1 MQPNVAALPLLSSL
15 VLVAAVAS
23 TAPTYAQPSRPGQ
36 PLLLRDFQ
44 PKSMLRV
51 PSHEVPRAKY
61 PVVDF
66 HNHVSN
72 MPVDD
77 LLAVMAASNIE
88 TVVNFSGGSGNRL
101 RAQIERFA
109 PHGDKVLVFANV
121 DFRRIDEPDFGA
133 RAAAQLEADVK
144 AGARGLKVFK
154 SLGLTVKDQSGRIVP
169 VDDPRLDPIWAKAG
183 ELGIPVAI
191 HVADP
196 DAFFVPVDR
205 FNERWE
211 ELQAHP
217 NWSFAGPEFPS
228 KDEILAQRNAIV
240 ERHPKTTFVALHV
253 ANRPE
258 DLAQVS
264 GWLDKYPNMH
274 VEIGARLAELGR
286 QPYTARDFFLKYAD
300 RIMFGIDSTPRVS
313 TYEPYF
319 RFLETRDEYFDYFT
333 SPTQGRWKI
342 YGIFLPDDVLEKVY
356 RTNARRILRLD

>member
-1 MQPNVAALPLLSSL
+1 MKPTVGATTPLPLLAL
-15 VLVAAVAS
+15 IVAVVT
-23 TAPTYAQPSRPGQ
+23 TAPAYAQSSAPEQ

-44 PKSMLRV
+44 PTSMLRV

-72 MPVDD
+72 MPLDD
-77 LLAVMAASNIE
+77 LLAVMTSSNIE
-88 TVVNFSGGSGNRL
+88 TVVNFSGGSGDRL
-101 RAQIERFA
+101 RAQVERVA
-109 PHGDKVLVFANV
+109 AHGDKVLVFANV
-121 DFRRIDEPDFGA
+121 DFRSIDEPDFGV
-133 RAAAQLEADVK
+133 RAAAQLETDVK

-154 SLGLTVKDQSGRIVP
+154 SLGLTIKDKSGRIVP

-211 ELQAHP
+211 ELHRYP
-217 NWSFAGPEFPS
+217 NWSYAGPEFPS
-228 KDEILAQRNAIV
+228 KDAILAQRNAIV

-300 RIMFGIDSTPRVS
+300 RILFGIDSTPRVS

-319 RFLETRDEYFDYFT
+319 RFLETRDEYFDYF
-333 SPTQGRWKI
+333 PTPIQGRWKI
-342 YGIFLPDDVLEKVY
+342 YGIHLPDDVLEKVY
-356 RTNARRILRLD
+356 RTNARRILGLK